1 MNREIEIEKELEN
14 FGLKDKGEYSK
25 VLAQLT
31 KEDSQEDIVCYLLL
45 DEGFVFFPQMDKES
59 LTPKVPQVIPFFFVK
74 NLTYKDGFFSLK
86 LDFVHEENTYH
97 LTIPH
102 RKMNAKWQYG
112 EYKKFLSLLAQAKT
126 KKVSV

>member
-1 MNREIEIEKELEN
+1 MISEIEIETELEN
-14 FGLKDKGEYSK
+14 FGLKDKGDYSK

-45 DEGFVFFPQMDKES
+45 DEGFVFFPQVGKDQVS
-59 LTPKVPQVIPFFFVK
+59 PKVPQVVPFFFIT
-74 NLTYKDGFFSLK
+74 NLSYKDGFFSLK
-86 LDFVHEENTYH
+86 LDFIHEESTYH

-102 RKMNAKWQYG
+102 RKMNAKWQHG

-126 KKVSV
+126 EEVSV